1 METAADSTESKRD
14 LSQEDQRRLARI
26 EDSIWVI
33 SAQAGETEAFRRL
46 VDRYERKLF
55 YYLMRFVRDEE
66 QALDLLQDTW
76 VQVFR
81 GLKKLRNPEAFRVWL
96 YQVAHDRVVTVI
108 RRQIREEE
116 LQENLAEEHPVDG
129 LAESQFLERTEWVH
143 QALDALPPLQREVLT
158 LRFLQDLSL
167 EEIAEAL
174 RCSVG
179 TVKSRLHY
187 AKAALRKK
195 LEKLHE

>member
-1 METAADSTESKRD
+1 MERAADNTASRHD
-14 LSQEDQRRLARI
+14 LNQEDQRRLSRI
-26 EDSIWVI
+26 EDSVWVI

-55 YYLMRFVRDEE
+55 YYLMRFVPNEE

-76 VQVFR
+76 VQVFH

-96 YQVAHDRVVTVI
+96 YQVAHDRMVTLV
-108 RRQIREEE
+108 RRQVREEE
-116 LQENLAEEHPVDG
+116 LQENLTEEYPVDA
-129 LAESQFLERTEWVH
+129 LVESQFLDRAEWVH
-143 QALDALPPLQREVLT
+143 RALDALPPLQREVLT

-167 EEIAEAL
+167 EEIAAAL

-187 AKAALRKK
+187 AKAAMREK